1 MPTIYLLRHGQ
12 ASFGTDDYDVLSARG
27 EHQARVA
34 GAELGRRAL
43 RAPLVVSGTLRRQ
56 LGTATLAG
64 EQFGCAPYAS
74 DARWN
79 EFDAHAL
86 VDRHLDR
93 AGASADLTSAAFQ
106 EVLDEATGMWMAAP
120 GEGWHVFADA
130 AFAALT
136 ELAAAVPRGSD
147 AVVATSAG
155 VIAAVATRVLRAPAT
170 TAIDLNRVMINASLT
185 VITASP
191 RRLSLLAFNDHA
203 HLLAEP
209 DLVTFR

>member
-12 ASFGTDDYDVLSARG
+12 ASFGTDDYDVLSPLG

-34 GAELGRRAL
+34 GAELHRRSL

-56 LGTATLAG
+56 LDTATLAG

-79 EFDAHAL
+79 EFDAHGL
-86 VDRHLDR
+86 VDRHLGR
-93 AGASADLTSAAFQ
+93 PAASGEMTSAAFQ
-106 EVLDEATGMWMAAP
+106 EVLDEASAAWMSEP
-120 GEGWHVFADA
+120 GEGWHVFADDA
-130 AFAALT
+130 DAALQ
-136 ELAAAVPRGSD
+136 ELAAAIPRGSD

-155 VIAAVATRVLRAPAT
+155 VIAAVATRVLGAPAA

-191 RRLSLLAFNDHA
+191 RRLSLLVFNDHA

>member
-12 ASFGTDDYDVLSARG
+12 ASFGTDDYDVLSTLG
-27 EHQARVA
+27 QHQARVA
-34 GAELGRRAL
+34 GAELHRRNL
-43 RAPLVVSGTLRRQ
+43 RAPLIFSGTLQRQ
-56 LGTATLAG
+56 LDTARLAG
-64 EQFGCAPYAS
+64 EQFDVAPYAA
-74 DARWN
+74 DRRWN

-86 VDRHLDR
+86 VESHLGEP
-93 AGASADLTSAAFQ
+93 GASVGMTSAAFQ
-106 EVLDEATGMWMAAP
+106 EVLDVATDEWMATP
-120 GEGWHVFADA
+120 GEGWHVFADDA
-130 AFAALT
+130 YAALQ

-155 VIAAVATRVLRAPAT
+155 VIAAVVTRVLQAPAP
-170 TAIDLNRVMINASLT
+170 TAISLNRVMINASLT

-191 RRLSLLAFNDHA
+191 RRLSLLVFNDHA